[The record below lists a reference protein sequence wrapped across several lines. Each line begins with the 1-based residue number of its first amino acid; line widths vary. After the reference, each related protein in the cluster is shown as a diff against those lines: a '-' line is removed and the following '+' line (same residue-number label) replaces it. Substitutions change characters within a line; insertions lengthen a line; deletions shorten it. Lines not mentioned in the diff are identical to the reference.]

1 MPAELLERVLPA
13 NLFAAALIFARI
25 GSALMLLPGF
35 GEFYVLQRYRL
46 LLGLFIAALLTPVL
60 APVLPTLPGNPADLA
75 AIVGSEVTIGLFLGL
90 VSRILLSALDIAGT
104 IVSFQLG
111 LSAAQ
116 VFNPMAAAPGTV
128 TGTLY
133 SVLGVLLIFLTD
145 LHHLLLRALV
155 DSYRVFA
162 PGVLPSLGDL
172 SDVMARSVAGAFL
185 IGMELAAPFILIGLL
200 FFIAV
205 GIVGRLVPQLQIL
218 FVTLPLQ
225 ILGGLVALGLVLSAT
240 MQWFLE
246 AFAQQF
252 TALTGS

>member
-1 MPAELLERVLPA
+1 MLKEVLPT

-46 LLGLFIAALLTPVL
+46 LLGLFIAALMTPVL
-60 APVLPTLPGNPADLA
+60 APMLPKLPDNAVDLVA
-75 AIVGSEVTIGLFLGL
+75 MVGSEVTIGLFLGM
-90 VSRILLSALDIAGT
+90 VSRVLLSALDIAGT
-104 IVSFQLG
+104 VVSFQLG

-116 VFNPMAAAPGTV
+116 VFNPMAAAPGSV

-133 SVLGVLLIFLTD
+133 SVLGVLLIFVTD

-155 DSYRVFA
+155 DSYAVFA

-172 SDVMARSVAGAFL
+172 SDVMARSVSGAFL
-185 IGMELAAPFILIGLL
+185 IGMELSAPFILMGLL
-200 FFIAV
+200 FFVAI

-225 ILGGLVALGLVLSAT
+225 ILGGLVALGFVLSVS

-246 AFAQQF
+246 SFARQF

>member
-1 MPAELLERVLPA
+1 MLRQVLPA

-60 APVLPTLPGNPADLA
+60 APMLPKLPDSAVDLVA
-75 AIVGSEVTIGLFLGL
+75 MVGSEVTIGLFLGT
-90 VSRILLSALDIAGT
+90 VSRVLLSALDIAGT
-104 IVSFQLG
+104 VVSFQLG

-116 VFNPMAAAPGTV
+116 VFNPMAAAPGSV

-133 SVLGVLLIFLTD
+133 SVLGVLLIFVTD

-155 DSYRVFA
+155 DSYAVFA

-172 SDVMARSVAGAFL
+172 SDVMARSVSGAFL
-185 IGMELAAPFILIGLL
+185 IGMELSAPFILMGLL
-200 FFIAV
+200 FFVAI

-225 ILGGLVALGLVLSAT
+225 ILGGLVALGFVLSVS

-246 AFAQQF
+246 SFARQF

>member
-1 MPAELLERVLPA
+1 MLREVLPA

-60 APVLPTLPGNPADLA
+60 APMLPKLPDNAVDLVA
-75 AIVGSEVTIGLFLGL
+75 MVGSEVTIGLFLGT
-90 VSRILLSALDIAGT
+90 VSRVLLSALDIAGT
-104 IVSFQLG
+104 VVSFQLG

-116 VFNPMAAAPGTV
+116 VFNPMAAAPGSV

-133 SVLGVLLIFLTD
+133 SVLGVLLIFVTD

-155 DSYRVFA
+155 DSYAVFA

-172 SDVMARSVAGAFL
+172 SDVMARSVSGAFL
-185 IGMELAAPFILIGLL
+185 IGMELSAPFILMGLL
-200 FFIAV
+200 FFVAI

-225 ILGGLVALGLVLSAT
+225 ILGGLVALGFVLSVS

-246 AFAQQF
+246 SFARQF

>member
-1 MPAELLERVLPA
+1 MLGQVLPA

-60 APVLPTLPGNPADLA
+60 APMLPKLPDSAVDLVA
-75 AIVGSEVTIGLFLGL
+75 MVGSEVTIGLFLGT
-90 VSRILLSALDIAGT
+90 VSRVLLSALDIAGT
-104 IVSFQLG
+104 VVSFQLG

-116 VFNPMAAAPGTV
+116 VFNPMAAAPGSV

-133 SVLGVLLIFLTD
+133 SVLGVLLIFVTD

-155 DSYRVFA
+155 DSYAVFA

-172 SDVMARSVAGAFL
+172 SDVMARSVSGAFL
-185 IGMELAAPFILIGLL
+185 IGMELSAPFILMGLL
-200 FFIAV
+200 FFVAI

-225 ILGGLVALGLVLSAT
+225 ILGGLVALGFVLSVS

-246 AFAQQF
+246 SFARQF

>member
-1 MPAELLERVLPA
+1 MLGQVLPA

-60 APVLPTLPGNPADLA
+60 APMLPKLPDNAVDLVA
-75 AIVGSEVTIGLFLGL
+75 MVGSEVTIGLFLGT
-90 VSRILLSALDIAGT
+90 VSRVLLSALDIAGT
-104 IVSFQLG
+104 VVSFQLG

-116 VFNPMAAAPGTV
+116 IFNPMAAAPGSV

-133 SVLGVLLIFLTD
+133 SVLGVLLIFVTD

-155 DSYRVFA
+155 DSYAVFA

-172 SDVMARSVAGAFL
+172 SDVMARSVSGAFL
-185 IGMELAAPFILIGLL
+185 IGMELSAPFILMGLL
-200 FFIAV
+200 FFVAI

-225 ILGGLVALGLVLSAT
+225 ILGGLVALGFVLSVS

-246 AFAQQF
+246 SFARQF